1 MDGRELKE
9 LVLMS
14 CSTRDEFRGVFAIDT
29 FNSLLRSGNDVTGA
43 FFINQSPRGEAGSH
57 WASMHVTRDV
67 EGFKRTRSFVFFDS
81 LGQGT
86 PLEFGIVIPAQEDA
100 GKKSH
105 GGPPAPPPPPPSSQR
120 VLYNTVKIQP
130 SDSKNCGLYSMY
142 VLHWLTSG
150 VDLREIMETF
160 STTELD
166 SNERK
171 VIDFST
177 NLKKGL
183 FKC

>member
-1 MDGRELKE
+1 MDGRELKQ
-9 LVLMS
+9 LVLLS

-29 FNSLLRSGNDVTGA
+29 FNHLLRTSNDVTGA
-43 FFINQSPRGEAGSH
+43 FFINQSPRGEGGSH
-57 WASMHVTRDV
+57 WASMHVTEQD
-67 EGFKRTRSFVFFDS
+67 EGVKGTRSFAFFDS

-86 PLEFGIVIPAQEDA
+86 PLEFGILIPQEDV
-100 GKKSH
+100 GKRGH
-105 GGPPAPPPPPPSSQR
+105 G
-120 VLYNTVKIQP
+120 VLYNTVRIQP
-130 SDSKNCGLYSMY
+130 SHSKNCGLYSMY

-150 VDLREIMETF
+150 VDYGEIMETF